1 MTKYVE
7 LTNKRARGH
16 PLYGI
21 FGWPILLSIFLV
33 FVAWYSVSSPHLYL
47 SYYFA
52 LVFGF
57 IFVLVVLA
65 KKPDVQRFCSFFLL
79 PSYLL
84 PLFVYSEGSEG
95 RTYSY
100 LVLIFYFCPVWIY
113 FLLSKRVK
121 VTFQNKVKDDD
132 PYLASVISA
141 LRSEKDQISDI
152 VEQKTPKK
160 VTRNSK
166 RGLKILAHGSGF
178 FITSDGYAITNYH
191 VIEKAEEVRI
201 AGKELMAEI
210 VVSEPENDLALLK
223 FDLHGCSSLPFRD
236 GRNLRIGEEILAAGY
251 PLHGIL
257 STDLKV
263 TTGVVNSLSGPGND
277 RRIIQ
282 ISTPVQP
289 GNSGGPILDYYG
301 NIAGVVTL
309 KLNTMLLANIT
320 GDIPQNVNFAISD
333 FILRSFLDGNDISYL
348 SSSKGEK
355 LDTADVAEIASGS
368 TFCLEVLG

>member
-1 MTKYVE
+1 MTKHIE
-7 LTNKRARGH
+7 LTKERARGH

-21 FGWPILLSIFLV
+21 IGWPILLSLFLV
-33 FVAWYSVSSPHLYL
+33 FVAWYSVSSPQEYF

-52 LVFGF
+52 LLFGI
-57 IFVLVVLA
+57 IFVLVVIA
-65 KKPDVQRFCSFFLL
+65 KKSDVQRFCSFVLL

-84 PLFVYSEGSEG
+84 PLFLSNEGSEE

-113 FLLSKRVK
+113 FLLSDRVR
-121 VTFQNKVKDDD
+121 VTFQNKVKDND
-132 PYLASVISA
+132 PYLAGVIST
-141 LRSEKDQISDI
+141 LQSEKEQISDI
-152 VEQKTPKK
+152 VEQNIPQNIVRK
-160 VTRNSK
+160 SK
-166 RGLKILAHGSGF
+166 RALKILGHGSGF
-178 FITSDGYAITNYH
+178 FVTSDGYAITNNH
-191 VIEKAEEVRI
+191 VIEQAKEVRI
-201 AGKELMAEI
+201 AGKGVMAEI

-223 FDLHGCSSLPFRD
+223 FDLDGCSSIPFRD
-236 GRNLRIGEEILAAGY
+236 GWNLRIGEEILAAGY
-251 PLHGIL
+251 PLHGLL

-282 ISTPVQP
+282 ISTPVQK

-309 KLNTMLLANIT
+309 KLDAMHLANIT

-348 SSSKGEK
+348 SSSKSEK